1 MEKSIVYLYRTCTSM
16 HSQLVVLL
24 KTLLYRYLPAFND
37 YQTCKNLHSLNTCHQ
52 IQVGTNVMDICGLL
66 PKY

>member
-1 MEKSIVYLYRTCTSM
+1 M

>member
-1 MEKSIVYLYRTCTSM
+1 M

-37 YQTCKNLHSLNTCHQ
+37 YQTCKNLHSLNTCHR
-52 IQVGTNVMDICGLL
+52 IETNVMDICGLL

>member
-1 MEKSIVYLYRTCTSM
+1 M

-37 YQTCKNLHSLNTCHQ
+37 YQTCKNLHSLNTCHRM
-52 IQVGTNVMDICGLL
+52 GTNVMDICGLL
-66 PKY
+66 PKYHLPES